1 MLQKQFG
8 EMKAIS
14 IFLFI
19 LFNSCSSNN
28 FFSLSKEETCEELK
42 NTYIEIYCEYE
53 SRSDLIR
60 GFDMSRI
67 YWDNKY
73 FTCQGVNLGDYS
85 SYATTDLESLA
96 SALKPKLKSCSN

>member
-1 MLQKQFG
+1 
-8 EMKAIS
+8 MKVIS

-53 SRSDLIR
+53 TRAPGIIS

-67 YWDNKY
+67 GWWDGKY
-73 FTCQGVNLGDYS
+73 LVCQGVNLGNYS
-85 SYATTDLESLA
+85 SYSNTDLESLA
-96 SALKPKLKSCSN
+96 SALMPKLTNCSN

>member
-1 MLQKQFG
+1 
-8 EMKAIS
+8 MKVIS

-67 YWDNKY
+67 YWNDKY
-73 FTCQGVNLGDYS
+73 NDKYLVCQGVNLGDYS

>member
-1 MLQKQFG
+1 
-8 EMKAIS
+8 MKIIS

-53 SRSDLIR
+53 SRSYLIR

-67 YWDNKY
+67 YWNDKY
-73 FTCQGVNLGDYS
+73 NTKYLVCQDVNLGDYS
-85 SYATTDLESLA
+85 SYATSDLESLA
-96 SALKPKLKSCSN
+96 SALKPKLTNCSN